1 MAGINIDFTIA
12 NQKGT
17 PAFYSDIFA
26 NRPTFGYPGR
36 VFISTDTQAIY
47 EDTGSAWT
55 LLANAGGGSTPTLDQ
70 VTTAGNTSTLGI
82 LVQGLTIGRGG
93 SNINTNTAIGSS
105 ALTSNTTGTG
115 NVALGYNAL
124 LSNTIGTNNI
134 SIGRASFQG
143 NLSGSSNTIIGDGSA
158 GGITSGSTNICI
170 GASSGAGLVAG
181 SYNTIIGSYGGA
193 DTSNYIV
200 LADGQGNARM
210 YSNGSGL
217 IGINQAVGTPSAQ
230 LDIHSAQTHAF
241 SLNGTGTANA
251 YMSLARAG
259 TNQWRIG
266 NTYNAGAN
274 TFDIY
279 NFGTTSTALSF
290 NKTTNKGTFIADAI
304 VNTLTIGLGNSS
316 IVDNTAIGYNALAS
330 YTSGGSCTA
339 IGYTS
344 MQATTT
350 GANNVAV
357 GQYTLQANIIG
368 NSNTAV
374 GHAALYLAKGDNNVA
389 VGQQALVAL
398 TTGSDNVC
406 IGSGSAPLL
415 TTAIGNVIVGD
426 YSLSS
431 VTTGSN
437 NTIIGTSAY
446 GGNTTTTQGVCVG
459 ALSLASTTGS
469 RNIGLGYQAGRYIST
484 GTTNNT
490 ATINSVYIGYD
501 VRASASGNQNE
512 IVISGY
518 NGTAGAVGLGSN
530 TTSIGNSST
539 TTSAL
544 YGNILLRSG
553 MGTAPATATST
564 GVLGTI
570 IVTAG
575 AIYVC
580 SATNTW
586 VRAVLTTF

>member
-36 VFISTDTQAIY
+36 VFISTDTGAIY
-47 EDTGSAWT
+47 EDTGTSWT
-55 LLANAGGGSTPTLDQ
+55 LIADAGAGTTGTLQQ
-70 VTTAGNTSTLGI
+70 VTTNGNTTTLGI

-93 SNINTNTAIGSS
+93 SDINTNTAIGSS

-158 GGITSGSTNICI
+158 GGITSGNTNICI

-217 IGINQAVGTPSAQ
+217 IGINQSVGTPSGQ
-230 LDIHSAQTHAF
+230 LDIHSAETHALV
-241 SLNGTGTANA
+241 LNGTGTSNA
-251 YMSLARAG
+251 YISVARAG

-290 NKTTNKGTFIADAI
+290 NKTTNNATFIGNVTASSLVKSGGTSAQILAGDGSVITAGTNI
-304 VNTLTIGLGNSS
+304 TISGGTISS
-316 IVDNTAIGYNALAS
+316 S
-330 YTSGGSCTA
+330 SGGSITL
-339 IGYTS
+339 G
-344 MQATTT
+344 
-350 GANNVAV
+350 AV
-357 GQYTLQANIIG
+357 GTTPNANGMTLTGSVLNLEPASISFPGI
-368 NSNTAV
+368 
-374 GHAALYLAKGDNNVA
+374 
-389 VGQQALVAL
+389 L
-398 TTGSDNVC
+398 TTGTQTINGIKTFNTQIVSPNAIAANGGITSTLAGQVVYSTTSGASIGILGSSSKFELYGNTSRFTIRGDDASTFNNNFAF
-406 IGSGSAPLL
+406 IGSGTNLKTEVDVIPNGTG
-415 TTAIGNVIVGD
+415 TTSGWIAYNN
-426 YSLSS
+426 SS
-431 VTTGSN
+431 KT
-437 NTIIGTSAY
+437 TSAY
-446 GGNTTTTQGVCVG
+446 AQIGISSTTSYVNSGIRGAGTQLPLAFQLNGVTKASILTAG
-459 ALSLASTTGS
+459 TLSLV
-469 RNIGLGYQAGRYIST
+469 AGT
-484 GTTNNT
+484 
-490 ATINSVYIGYD
+490 
-501 VRASASGNQNE
+501 
-512 IVISGY
+512 
-518 NGTAGAVGLGSN
+518 TAGAQINLA
-530 TTSIGNSST
+530 SST
-539 TTSAL
+539 APTSPNN
-544 YGNILLRSG
+544 GDIWFDGTNLLMRIG
-553 MGTAPATATST
+553 
-564 GVLGTI
+564 GVTKTFTI
-570 IVTAG
+570 V
-575 AIYVC
+575 
-580 SATNTW
+580 
-586 VRAVLTTF
+586 